1 MPESEVPATI
11 EIEMGDSLD
20 SGNAPFGGAVG
31 KPHSEATPFGS
42 GVGKPYC
49 EDAPCGSAVGSEGRS
64 MRERR
69 EVGF

>member
-1 MPESEVPATI
+1 MPESEVAATT
-11 EIEMGDSLD
+11 EIEMG
-20 SGNAPFGGAVG
+20 GNAPFGGAVG